1 LLPEF
6 IAQRPSQRT
15 LRIWSAGCSTGEEP
29 YSLAMLLL
37 DRPEL
42 KGWDIE
48 IIATDISP
56 RVLQHA
62 RRGVYRDNAFRVMDP
77 AYSARCFEATGDGM
91 RLLNP
96 PRQLVTFLCLN
107 LLDTHRQGLIWGMD
121 FIFCR
126 NVLIYF
132 DMTAKRKAAEL
143 FYDKLSP
150 GGCLLLGHAE
160 SLLNISTA
168 FRLRHLQH
176 DMVYQKPP
184 QPRTSPGERPTGGG

>member
-1 LLPEF
+1 
-6 IAQRPSQRT
+6 
-15 LRIWSAGCSTGEEP
+15 
-29 YSLAMLLL
+29 MLLL

-42 KGWDIE
+42 RDWQVE

-62 RRGVYRDNAFRVMDP
+62 RKGVYRETAFRVMEP
-77 AYSARCFEATGDGM
+77 GYLARYFETTSNGM
-91 RLLNP
+91 RLLDA

-107 LLDTHRQGLIWGMD
+107 MLDTHRQGLIWGMD

-132 DMTAKRKAAEL
+132 DLAAKHKAAEI
-143 FYDKLSP
+143 FHEKLTP
-150 GGCLLLGHAE
+150 GGHLLLGHAE

-168 FRLRHLQH
+168 FRLRHVKH

-184 QPRTSPGERPTGGG
+184 TPSRPTQSIERPPEGR